1 MENLF
6 LKYMRERAGK
16 QFSTD
21 ASKGSYKP
29 VITISR
35 EYGCPG
41 VRIAERLSDI
51 LTAKNMRTGFNQEWK
66 WISKEIIDEA
76 AHKLKITPSLIED
89 LSDKK
94 ERSFFENIAL
104 FFSDEFYPI
113 DVKVRNTI
121 ANFIHSA
128 ATEGNVVIVGRAAE
142 VITHNFERSFHIS
155 LFAPIEWR
163 AEMVSISEN
172 VTISAARKLCI
183 ENDQRRENYRKFF
196 RGDEESRNFFDV
208 IFNCKDMSDD
218 EILEMI
224 MIVAETRGFV

>member
-16 QFSTD
+16 PFGIDTTQ
-21 ASKGSYKP
+21 GSHKP

-41 VRIAERLSDI
+41 VRIAERLAEI
-51 LTAKNMRTGFNQEWK
+51 LTAKNQSIGFNQEWK
-66 WISKEIIDEA
+66 WISKEIIEEA

-128 ATEGNVVIVGRAAE
+128 ATEGYVVIVGRAAE
-142 VITHNFERSFHIS
+142 IITHNFKRSCHIS
-155 LFAPIEWR
+155 LYAPIEWR
-163 AEMVSISEN
+163 AEVVSISED
-172 VTISAARKLCI
+172 VPISVARKLCL

-208 IFNCKDMSDD
+208 IFNCKEMSDD